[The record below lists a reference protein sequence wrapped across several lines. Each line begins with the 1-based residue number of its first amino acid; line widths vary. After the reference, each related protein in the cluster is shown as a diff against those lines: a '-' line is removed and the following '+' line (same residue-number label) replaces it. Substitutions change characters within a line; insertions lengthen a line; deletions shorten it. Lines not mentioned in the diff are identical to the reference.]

1 MSQSHKQ
8 RYQDQTRATEII
20 YIKHVRMMND
30 TFFAVVGNC
39 SRKTRFSA
47 VLGLLFLTGAGQP
60 SPLQREKYSKLI
72 KLGHP
77 LVLDFTI

>member
-1 MSQSHKQ
+1 MS
-8 RYQDQTRATEII
+8 
-20 YIKHVRMMND
+20 D

>member
-1 MSQSHKQ
+1 MSQSHRH
-8 RYQDQTRATEII
+8 RYQDQTRATKII
-20 YIKHVRMMND
+20 YLKLVRTMND

-60 SPLQREKYSKLI
+60 SPLQREKYFKLI
-72 KLGHP
+72 NLGQP